1 MRPSPPGPTTS
12 TPLAICFAAVF
23 AGLSPAHAFTEESL
37 DCLGRAGDAKARLA
51 CAQAELEAQNK
62 ALAASVKRLRGTVDP
77 RGQELLQRA
86 QQSWETYREAHCAW
100 MVDRLRKDPE
110 AQRIER
116 ILCLATTAEVRSQE
130 IDDYQASP

>member
-1 MRPSPPGPTTS
+1 MISSPRASTAS
-12 TPLAICFAAVF
+12 TPLAICVAAVF
-23 AGLSPAHAFTEESL
+23 AGLSPAHAFTEETL

-51 CAQAELEAQNK
+51 CAEAELAAQNRM
-62 ALAASVKRLRGTVDP
+62 LAASVQRLRSTVDQ

-86 QQSWETYREAHCAW
+86 QQNWDAYREAHCTW

-110 AQRIER
+110 AQRMER
-116 ILCLATTAEVRSQE
+116 ILCLATTAETRSQE

>member
-1 MRPSPPGPTTS
+1 MVISSRPPAAS
-12 TPLAICFAAVF
+12 TPLAICVAAVF
-23 AGLSPAHAFTEESL
+23 AGLSPAHAFTEDSL
-37 DCLGRAGDAKARLA
+37 DCLGRAGNAKARLA
-51 CAQAELEAQNK
+51 CAEAELAAQNK
-62 ALAASVKRLRGTVDP
+62 MLAASVQRLRGTVDQ

-86 QQSWETYREAHCAW
+86 QQSWDAYREAHCTW

-116 ILCLATTAEVRSQE
+116 ILCLATTAETRSQE